1 MALVE
6 RLRGAPVPPELA
18 AWAESIGVRTD
29 GDLAGAE
36 LLGSGRR
43 AGVYASLLWNA
54 VRLVRVDA
62 TGEGPSLTDALV
74 LLALTCGAAPDSGA
88 LNAAVEAGLAE
99 ERQSLLAIARTAPAQ
114 PVADL
119 TTWVLPAAACAL
131 VSTNGPGT
139 DAYEAMD
146 HGLRD
151 VAAAL
156 MVVRVPAGTA
166 NPSEPPGEGLLLG
179 HALAAGWLATQLWEA
194 GVVGATETFH
204 RTVAAVVEA
213 P

>member
-1 MALVE
+1 MALVD

-29 GDLAGAE
+29 GDPAGAE
-36 LLGSGRR
+36 LLGTGQR
-43 AGVYASLLWNA
+43 AGVYASLLWNG
-54 VRLVRVDA
+54 VRLVQLHVSGD
-62 TGEGPSLTDALV
+62 GPSLTDALIV
-74 LLALTCGAAPDSGA
+74 LALTCGAAPDSGA
-88 LNAAVEAGLAE
+88 LQAAVEAGLAE
-99 ERQSLLAIARTAPAQ
+99 ERRGMQAVAGTRPAQ

-119 TTWVLPAAACAL
+119 TTWVVPAAACAL
-131 VSTNGPGT
+131 VSTNGPST
-139 DAYEAMD
+139 DAYQAMD

-156 MVVRVPAGTA
+156 MVVRVPIGAASPT
-166 NPSEPPGEGLLLG
+166 EPPGEGLLLG

-194 GVVGATETFH
+194 GVVGASETFE